1 MQNAERTSLLWPA
14 EYNAM
19 IKAHDFM
26 VTTLGP
32 GVMLLMMKSEAA
44 DLSIPAMILTMLLL
58 LENDTFSP
66 EVSEVVSELL
76 RGRALRYRCRVRAWN

>member
-1 MQNAERTSLLWPA
+1 
-14 EYNAM
+14 M
-19 IKAHDFM
+19 IEAHDFM

-66 EVSEVVSELL
+66 EVSEVVPELL
-76 RGRALRYRCRVRAWN
+76 QALRCRCRV

>member
-1 MQNAERTSLLWPA
+1 
-14 EYNAM
+14 M

-32 GVMLLMMKSEAA
+32 GVMLLMIKSEAA
-44 DLSIPAMILTMLLL
+44 DLSIPAMILTMQLL

-76 RGRALRYRCRVRAWN
+76 QALRCRCRV